1 MAKTP
6 TTFFID
12 AKDDPRDKLRVVVG
26 DDKQPDFKP
35 QIKVERFDN
44 EYNVSFRLETDETAK
59 VSKRR
64 EKVEWAG
71 TKRKADFYNE
81 PVSELNPEGGYEF
94 DLTLYERPANDEV
107 AFSVR
112 YKNVRF
118 AYQPE
123 LTPDEIAMG
132 CVRPAHIVG
141 SWAVFA
147 NDDPVNRVGG
157 KTYKSGKVGHIPN
170 SLMSDANGV
179 TSRTNPQITDNGDGT
194 GRLVIRFDKQFL
206 DNAAYPIR
214 HAAGLTF
221 GYNTIGSSST
231 GILWNGSI
239 SRQGGVRATPA
250 SGGTV
255 DSITF
260 YGYSFSGVSNTK
272 ATVWLASDGTVITN
286 GVSPVVATT
295 GTTQWWTANY
305 SSAPSITVQAYFLGI
320 VADDNNFQ
328 FYYDSETNGGHYHQD
343 SGNFYTTPTTIGSN
357 GGTNYK
363 WSAYATYTETAA
375 GPANLKT
382 ANGLAK
388 ASIKTINGLAIASVK
403 SVDGLT

>member
-1 MAKTP
+1 MAK

-12 AKDDPRDKLRVVVG
+12 AKDDPRDTLRVVVG

-35 QIKVERFDN
+35 QVKVERFDN
-44 EYNVSFRLETDETAK
+44 EYNVSFRLEADDEAV
-59 VSKRR
+59 VSKKRD
-64 EKVEWAG
+64 KVEWAG
-71 TKRKADFYNE
+71 NKRKADFYDE

-107 AFSVR
+107 AFSIR

-123 LTPDEIAMG
+123 LTPDEIAEG

-157 KTYKSGKVGHIPN
+157 KNYKSGKVGHIPN
-170 SLMSDANGV
+170 SLMRDANGV

-194 GRLVIRFDKQFL
+194 GRLVIKFDKQFL

-221 GYNTIGSSST
+221 GFASIGGSSVPI
-231 GILWNGSI
+231 GGV
-239 SRQGGVRATPA
+239 RQGGGKATPA
-250 SGGTV
+250 SGGEI
-255 DSITF
+255 DSITY
-260 YGYSFSGVSNTK
+260 YGASNSGGALNTK
-272 ATVWLASDGTVITN
+272 ATTWLGSDGTVVTN
-286 GVSPVVATT
+286 GVSPVVSASTT
-295 GTTQWWTANY
+295 ASWWTATY
-305 SSAPSITVQAYFLGI
+305 ASKPTITVQSYFLGV
-320 VADDNNFQ
+320 VAETFNFD
-328 FYYDSETNGGHYHQD
+328 FYYDTETAAGNYHQAG
-343 SGNFYTTPTTIGSN
+343 SSTYSTPTTLGDN

-388 ASIKTINGLAIASVK
+388 ASVKTFNGLAIASVK
-403 SVDGLT
+403 TVNGLN